1 MGEGDNFAVPA
12 PPKQFG
18 SLANAESVKS
28 ILNDTQKS
36 HGPTVSLER
45 MEVSNLAD
53 SRHDAEMFAEFE
65 RRKRARTLTLPTD
78 DVQVKLKLRAL
89 NQPICL
95 FGEDALDRRERLRAL
110 LSTMSEDEIA
120 AVLHTDEVNADK
132 ADEETVTWY
141 HRGPAELRNARIAI
155 ADFSLRKAKLRL
167 EEARAEAARP
177 SHEKALARQEVHKRV
192 QQFNLAGSQ
201 TADTRPVA
209 FCEFSADSQHIVTAG
224 WSGSVAVWKR
234 ETSGQELKYTGH
246 SSQAGCAR
254 FHPGAFTSQDKNA
267 LNVVSGAY
275 DGTVLLWS
283 LSQETPIGEL
293 EQHPQRV
300 SKVAFHPNG
309 LHLATACFDSTWR
322 MYDLTTRKELLFQ
335 EGHSKSV
342 ADVAFHPDGSVA
354 LTAGHDCYGRVW
366 DMRTGRCIMFLDGH
380 TKEIHTVEWMPNGY
394 EMMSGSSDNS
404 MKVWDLRMR
413 RNTYTMP
420 AHTSVV
426 TRIRAASNGQY
437 MVSASF
443 DCTLKMWSTTGWQPL
458 RQLQG
463 HDTRILCV
471 DISPD
476 GQWMCS
482 SAFDRTFKLWT
493 QSEY

>member
-1 MGEGDNFAVPA
+1 MGEDEKFAVPA

-18 SLANAESVKS
+18 SLANAESVNA
-28 ILNDTQKS
+28 ILNAAQKS
-36 HGPTVSLER
+36 QGSTVSLER
-45 MEVSNLAD
+45 MEVSNQAD
-53 SRHDAEMFAEFE
+53 SRHDAEMLAEFD
-65 RRKRARTLTLPTD
+65 RRRRARTLTLPTD

-120 AVLHTDEVNADK
+120 AVLHTDEHNADK
-132 ADEETVTWY
+132 NDEETVTWY
-141 HRGPAELRNARIAI
+141 HRGPVELRKARVAI

-167 EEARAEAARP
+167 EKAREDAAQP
-177 SHEKALARQEVHKRV
+177 SHEKALARQEAHKWV
-192 QQFNLAGSQ
+192 QQINLHASQ
-201 TADTRPVA
+201 VADTRPVA
-209 FCEFSADSQHIVTAG
+209 YCEFSADSKHIVTAG

-234 ETSGQELKYTGH
+234 DQCEKEIKFTGH
-246 SSQAGCAR
+246 SAQAGCAR
-254 FHPGAFTSQDKNA
+254 FHPGAFVQNDNA
-267 LNVVSGAY
+267 SLNLVSCSY

-283 LSQETPIGEL
+283 LAQETPIGEL
-293 EQHPQRV
+293 EKHPQRV

-354 LTAGHDCYGRVW
+354 LTGGHDCYGRVW

-380 TKEIHTVEWMPNGY
+380 TKEIHSVEWMPNGY
-394 EMMSGSSDNS
+394 EMITGSSDNS

-426 TRIRAASNGQY
+426 TRVRASSAGQY
-437 MVSASF
+437 LVSASF

-482 SAFDRTFKLWT
+482 SAFDRTFKLWA
-493 QSEY
+493 QSDY